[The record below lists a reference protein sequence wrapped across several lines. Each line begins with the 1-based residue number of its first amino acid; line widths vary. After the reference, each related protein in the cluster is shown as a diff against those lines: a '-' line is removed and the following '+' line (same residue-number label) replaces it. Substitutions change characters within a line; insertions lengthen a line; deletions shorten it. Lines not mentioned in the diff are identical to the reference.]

1 MPGSP
6 APHEAQIKEIMTT
19 KVVTL
24 RPDQSFEEAADTL
37 SDGEIGAAPV
47 VGADGKV
54 VGLLRD
60 EDLIVSEGNL
70 HVPTWF
76 NFLGAE
82 FPFPGQQRRF
92 EKELK
97 RMVAA
102 TVDQLMATDFPT
114 ATPDETLA
122 GVASKMHDAD
132 VTHMP
137 VLDADGKLVGIVAR
151 GDIVRHL
158 AQTT

>member
-1 MPGSP
+1 MPSTTP
-6 APHEAQIKEIMTT
+6 VRDIMTT
-19 KVVTL
+19 KVITMT
-24 RPDQSFEEAADTL
+24 PDQSFEAAADVL
-37 SDGEIGAAPV
+37 AEHKIGAVPV
-47 VGADGKV
+47 VDADGAL

-70 HVPTWF
+70 HAPTWF

-82 FPFPGQQRRF
+82 FPMPRENKRF
-92 EKELK
+92 EEELK
-97 RMVAA
+97 RMTAA
-102 TVDQLMATDFPT
+102 NVEQLMTTDYQT
-114 ATPDETLA
+114 ATPDETI
-122 GVASKMHDAD
+122 GEVASKMHDAD

-137 VLDADGKLVGIVAR
+137 VIDADGKLVGIVAR